1 MMKLYGSPATA
12 GVCQGRVDCAVVLR
26 EAEKMISVQLA
37 VWWLLMESC
46 NDLTCVILVLWS
58 S

>member
-1 MMKLYGSPATA
+1 MMKLYRSPATA
-12 GVCQGRVDCAVVLR
+12 GVCHCRVDCAVVFW

-46 NDLTCVILVLWS
+46 NDLTCVILVLQS